1 MKRKWILTLAA
12 GLLVVATAG
21 GSAIRRIERGAE
33 MGFRLIVSVAAVL
46 AAAVVG
52 GLVAY
57 VVIPIS
63 F

>member
-1 MKRKWILTLAA
+1 
-12 GLLVVATAG
+12 
-21 GSAIRRIERGAE
+21 

-57 VVIPIS
+57 AVIPIS

>member
-1 MKRKWILTLAA
+1 
-12 GLLVVATAG
+12 
-21 GSAIRRIERGAE
+21 
-33 MGFRLIVSVAAVL
+33 MGFRMIVSVAAVL

-57 VVIPIS
+57 AVSPIS